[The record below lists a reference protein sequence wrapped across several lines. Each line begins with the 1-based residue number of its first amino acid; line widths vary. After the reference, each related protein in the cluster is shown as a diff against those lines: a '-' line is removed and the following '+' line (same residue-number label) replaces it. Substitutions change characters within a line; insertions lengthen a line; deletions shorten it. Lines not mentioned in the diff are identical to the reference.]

1 MQGIDLNNIEA
12 HISTPRLKTY
22 TTLTGSS
29 SDKTALIGAYQWNKH
44 VASSIYPILQCLEV
58 SLRNAVHMAA
68 TSHFGNNDWFDPVM
82 KIAGHKFYQAD
93 MTKNSH
99 KNGQYYRNGFSKG
112 PKGSLKIWTSHHE
125 NMIKTA
131 RDQLQRDRKKVTA
144 DAVIGELMMGFWV
157 GIFTAHYNDINSK
170 NLLWPHLLKEV
181 FPNLNSSQQ
190 IASQI
195 HIKLD
200 AIKDLRN
207 RLSHHEPVWKHK
219 YVANSTDAI
228 NYLNRVVDDAIS
240 LIYGISKDR
249 KKLLYESGRISYFKS
264 VCQKDTLDYYLN
276 GITAFKCDKR
286 RLKKYVYKAIN
297 SPLTMPVIIMDK
309 NQPKFLIDLWL
320 P

>member
-1 MQGIDLNNIEA
+1 MQGLDLNNIEA

-22 TTLTGSS
+22 TTLTGS

-68 TSHFGNNDWFDPVM
+68 KSHFGNNDWFDPVT

-93 MTKNSH
+93 MKKNPN
-99 KNGQYYRNGFSKG
+99 KNGQYYRNGFSNGQKG
-112 PKGSLKIWTSHHE
+112 TLKIWTSHHE

-131 RDQLQRDRKKVTA
+131 RDQLARDKKKVTA

-157 GIFTAHYNDINSK
+157 GIFTANYSDIHST
-170 NLLWPHLLKEV
+170 NLLWPHLLKDV

-190 IASQI
+190 VASKI
-195 HIKLD
+195 HKKLD
-200 AIKDLRN
+200 TIKDLRN

-219 YVANSTDAI
+219 SVTNSTDAI
-228 NYLNRVVDDAIS
+228 NYLNNVVDDAIS

-249 KKLLYESGRISYFKS
+249 KKLLYQSGKISYFKS
-264 VCQKDTLDYYLN
+264 VCRINTLDYYLK

-286 RLKKYVYKAIN
+286 RLKKYVHKSIN
-297 SPLTMPVIIMDK
+297 SPLAMPLIIMDK
-309 NQPKFLIDLWL
+309 NKPKFLVDLWL